1 MLDKILCLHQG
12 SELYGSDRSFLS
24 AIESIATTGAIV
36 NSILPSDG
44 ELAPLLRDKGSIVE
58 FYPYG
63 ILRKQKLK
71 KPFLYTWEIL
81 RAIFFFVKKFKSYNV
96 IYINTTVMLSALVAA
111 GLYRFSAKK
120 VYCHIREIP
129 DRKGIVFFRCLLAF
143 SGAKLIFNSQAT
155 KASFKLPGEVVYNG
169 VEELDFNV
177 VEPKNTPV
185 KNILLIGRINTWKGQ
200 SLLID
205 ALEKLS
211 EKGDILFSVR
221 IVGSP
226 FEGYEYLEKE
236 LVSRVKGH
244 SGLAEKIQFFSF
256 CSDPGEHYAWADY
269 VLVPSIKPEPFG
281 RVAIEAFSAGKPV
294 VAAAHGGLVEIV
306 TDRHDGYL
314 FEPANVDSLCNT
326 LLSLSESDSEQYR
339 QVSRMAKHTYLERF
353 SIKSYQENI
362 LIALGV

>member
-24 AIESIATTGAIV
+24 AVESISTTGAVV
-36 NSILPSDG
+36 NAILPSDG
-44 ELAPLLRDKGSIVE
+44 DLAPLLRATGSIVE

-63 ILRKQKLK
+63 VLRKQKLK
-71 KPFLYTWEIL
+71 KPLLYTWEIL
-81 RAIFFFVKKFKSYNV
+81 RAIFFYIGKFRSYDV
-96 IYINTTVMLSALVAA
+96 VYINTTVMLSALVAA
-111 GLYRFSAKK
+111 AFYRLSAKK
-120 VYCHIREIP
+120 IYCHIREIP
-129 DRKGIVFFRCLLAF
+129 DRKSIGFFRFLLVL
-143 SGAKLIFNSQAT
+143 SGAKLIFNSEAT
-155 KASFKLPGEVVYNG
+155 RNSFKLSGRVVYNG
-169 VEELDFNV
+169 VEELNFKV
-177 VEPKNTPV
+177 VEPKNTPA

-211 EKGDILFSVR
+211 EKSDFAFNAR

-226 FEGYEYLEKE
+226 FEGYEYLETE
-236 LVSRVKGH
+236 LVRRVKAN
-244 SGLAEKIQFFSF
+244 SVLDEKVQFFSF
-256 CSDPGEHYAWADY
+256 CSDPTQHYAWADY

-294 VAAAHGGLVEIV
+294 VVAAHGGLIEIV

-314 FEPANVDSLCNT
+314 FQPGNVDSLCQV
-326 LLSLSESDSEQYR
+326 LLGLSDSDSEPYR
-339 QVSRMAKHTYLERF
+339 HLSRMAKLTYLERF
-353 SIKSYQENI
+353 SMKSYQENI